1 VALTEQDWVYR
12 VTAELGLPLTGAPAP
27 VNDQTAQALQALSNY
42 VPTLWAMSAAN
53 ANNVF
58 LRYLYTKLAAIDV
71 LLGALRDKTD
81 AMLGRALR
89 VSGSQRFK
97 QLLELRKATADE
109 VAKWG
114 TFVASIRSPAFGLLA
129 HKAPLVAWET
139 PPAPG
144 PGQPVPPPPWLP
156 DPNNWQ
162 RYDAEGVAPA
172 YPPLAPPTPPV
183 PPS

>member
-1 VALTEQDWVYR
+1 VALTEQDWYTR
-12 VTAELGLPLTGAPAP
+12 ACYETGLPLPGGPTPP
-27 VNDQTAQALQALSNY
+27 DDQTAQAMQALANY
-42 VPTLWAMSAAN
+42 VPTLWAMTARN
-53 ANNVF
+53 AVDTY
-58 LRYLYTKLAAIDV
+58 LRFLYTKLAVCDII
-71 LLGALRDKTD
+71 LGGLRGSVD
-81 AMLGRALR
+81 AMLGRVFR
-89 VSGSQRFK
+89 FSGH
-97 QLLELRKATADE
+97 QLFANAEQMRKD
-109 VAKWG
+109 VVDQIAKWG
-114 TFVASIRSPAFGLLA
+114 TFVASTRSPAFGLLA

-162 RYDAEGVAPA
+162 RYDADGVAPA